1 MNDKA
6 LNSAFRITVSTG
18 FGSAT
23 YWKSVFF
30 VLFFKNKYAIV
41 ISIIFIYFYQSQ
53 FLDKCQHS
61 LDTINNFVTGREWK
75 LFLMSLGRQD
85 LFYLS
90 AKHTLKGADD

>member
-6 LNSAFRITVSTG
+6 LNSAFKITVSTG
-18 FGSAT
+18 SGSAT
-23 YWKSVFF
+23 YWKSVWVFF
-30 VLFFKNKYAIV
+30 CCFFCFEKIRYCNQH
-41 ISIIFIYFYQSQ
+41 FFFNQSQ

-85 LFYLS
+85 LFTYLIN
-90 AKHTLKGADD
+90 TL

>member
-41 ISIIFIYFYQSQ
+41 ISIILFIFI
-53 FLDKCQHS
+53 KANS
-61 LDTINNFVTGREWK
+61 LINVSTV
-75 LFLMSLGRQD
+75 LIP
-85 LFYLS
+85 
-90 AKHTLKGADD
+90 